1 MHLTF
6 GSRKTNSNEISNI
19 IDDLNIEK
27 ACQNSDVPTKI
38 ININNNNIA
47 PFLSENCNSSN
58 DKGEFSNDLKY
69 ASIVPVQKSKSKPTI
84 QIVGQLAYFSKLYGK
99 VMYKQLYLHFEK
111 IFSSSQYGFQKEYTL
126 GFRVNGEF

>member
-58 DKGEFSNDLKY
+58 DKGEFPNDLKY
-69 ASIVPVQKSKSKPTI
+69 ASIVPVQKSKSKTNNTNCRPI
-84 QIVGQLAYFSKLYGK
+84 SLL
-99 VMYKQLYLHFEK
+99 
-111 IFSSSQYGFQKEYTL
+111 FQVIWKSNVQTAL
-126 GFRVNGEF
+126 FTF